1 MKTTSITLALNGNT
15 EEVFNFYRSVFGG
28 EFLHLQ
34 RMSDIPGD
42 HSQQMA
48 PGEANKIL
56 HVALPIGGAVLS
68 GMDIPAKMPASV
80 FGTNFMVQAE
90 TESEYETDKIFN
102 GLAEGGR
109 ITMPLGHQF
118 WGSYFGM
125 LTDKFGIQW
134 MVSYTKEA

>member
-1 MKTTSITLALNGNT
+1 MKTTNITLAFNGNA
-15 EEVFNFYRSVFGG
+15 EEAFNFYKSVFGG
-28 EFLHLQ
+28 QFIHVQ

-42 HSQQMA
+42 HSHQMA
-48 PGEANKIL
+48 PGEANRIL
-56 HVALPIGGAVLS
+56 HMALPIGSAVLS
-68 GMDIPAKMPASV
+68 GMDVPVKMPASV

-90 TESEYETDKIFN
+90 TESEAETDKIYN

-109 ITMPLGHQF
+109 ISIALGHQF

-134 MVSYTKEA
+134 MVSYTKQQ